1 MNVNSVNSSS
11 YSVEP
16 DTSVQNNQILGKDD
30 FLKLLITQLS
40 NQDPLQPVDDREFIA
55 QMAQFSA
62 LEQIQNINVNMDMMR
77 ATALIGKTVDAGS
90 ISGIVDGVSI
100 AGSKVYLS
108 VNGNLISISDVKN
121 VK

>member
-1 MNVNSVNSSS
+1 MNVNSINSSI

-62 LEQIQNINVNMDMMR
+62 LEQIQNINANMDMMR